1 MKKNSAFMLRSGNKP
16 SIAMGVS
23 PIKDEK
29 VKRKKEEP
37 DEPAKEDEPDKEIEP
52 DKPIDPERELGEYAI
67 ELGYGPRK
75 RRSGP
80 IEPGS

>member
-16 SIAMGVS
+16 SIAKLMGVS

-29 VKRKKEEP
+29 VKGDKDNEP
-37 DEPAKEDEPDKEIEP
+37 TKEDKTDKEIEP
-52 DKPIDPERELGEYAI
+52 DKPKYTERELGDYVI

-75 RRSGP
+75 FRKGP
-80 IEPGS
+80 IERGS

>member
-16 SIAMGVS
+16 SIAKLMGVS

-29 VKRKKEEP
+29 VKGDKDNEST
-37 DEPAKEDEPDKEIEP
+37 KEDKTDKEIEP